1 MKILNNDPMIEKH
14 EDIFFYN
21 ERSKLTLIIKY
32 FQNNGA
38 SNQEVTHLIFMR
50 KQWEENFSF
59 KNIDEEGK
67 RFIEDRITT
76 NFFTKY
82 K

>member
-1 MKILNNDPMIEKH
+1 MTSIIE
-14 EDIFFYN
+14 
-21 ERSKLTLIIKY
+21 Y
-32 FQNNGA
+32 FQGNRV

>member
-1 MKILNNDPMIEKH
+1 MA
-14 EDIFFYN
+14 
-21 ERSKLTLIIKY
+21 SIIKY
-32 FQNNGA
+32 FQGNGV

>member
-1 MKILNNDPMIEKH
+1 
-14 EDIFFYN
+14 
-21 ERSKLTLIIKY
+21 
-32 FQNNGA
+32 
-38 SNQEVTHLIFMR
+38 MR